1 MGISHSSQN
10 DRLIYGSITEKS
22 IKVLYI
28 MFKTITFLKFNLLK
42 TKVELKQYSKKSY
55 E

>member
-1 MGISHSSQN
+1 
-10 DRLIYGSITEKS
+10 
-22 IKVLYI
+22 

-55 E
+55 GSFLKGFRMVITLGGEDKKIG